1 MKDRSIPL
9 MIGASALV
17 LALIP
22 FWSEAFQSTQLPSP
36 PAGTP
41 APGGG
46 RGQATP
52 QQLAIQ
58 QVSKED
64 HRQMMEQLHI
74 ASLRP
79 GVNARVAGSTNYDEA
94 KANPYPDLPDPLK
107 MKNGKKVTSA
117 KMWWDSRR
125 PELVEDF
132 DREVYGRV
140 PKSVPSVKWEI
151 AKTADESVGDIPI
164 VTKTL
169 LGHVD
174 NSAYPEIAVDIQ
186 LSLSTPAGAK
196 TPVPVIM
203 VFGGGPGAGRGAP
216 PAVAP
221 AQQGADSGP
230 TWQAQALARG
240 WGFAT
245 LNPASIQA
253 DNGAGLR
260 KGIIGL
266 VNKGEPR
273 KPEDWGALRAWAW
286 GADRAMDYFETDN
299 AVDAKRVAI
308 QGHSRYGKAAV
319 VAMAYDS
326 RIAIAFVSSSGEGG
340 AKLHRR
346 NYGELVENVAG
357 ENEYHW
363 MAGNFL
369 KYAGPLKWS
378 DLPVD
383 SHELIAMCAPRPVF
397 LSAGNLVDPAV
408 DIGRSDAWVDAR
420 GTFLAGVAAGPVY
433 RLLGKK
439 DLGTMAFPPIETGIL
454 SGDLVF
460 RQHSAGHTPN
470 PNWPYF
476 LDFAEREFKAA
487 AH

>member
-1 MKDRSIPL
+1 MKLSRGGLHPVRNRSISTKIQPL
-9 MIGASALV
+9 FFVVALAV
-17 LALIP
+17 QG
-22 FWSEAFQSTQLPSP
+22 FQN
-36 PAGTP
+36 
-41 APGGG
+41 
-46 RGQATP
+46 P
-52 QQLAIQ
+52 QQAALQ
-58 QVSKED
+58 QAAKED
-64 HRQMMEQLHI
+64 HAQMMDQLHI

-79 GVNARVAGSTNYDEA
+79 GVNARVLGETNYDEA
-94 KANPYPDLPDPLK
+94 KANPYPDLPDALT

-117 KMWWDSRR
+117 KMWWDRR
-125 PELVEDF
+125 RAEIFEDF

-140 PKSVPSVKWEI
+140 PKNVPRVTWEVTN
-151 AKTADESVGDIPI
+151 TANEHVGEAAIM
-164 VTKTL
+164 TKTL
-169 LGHVD
+169 VGHVD
-174 NSAYPEIAVDIQ
+174 NSADPEISVDIQ

-196 TPVPVIM
+196 GPVPVIM
-203 VFGGGPGAGRGAP
+203 VFGGGRAPGAAGP
-216 PAVAP
+216 PAVSGS
-221 AQQGADSGP
+221 QQGSEPGP
-230 TWQAQALARG
+230 SWQAQALAKG
-240 WGFAT
+240 WGFAE
-245 LNPASIQA
+245 LNPSSIQA

-266 VNKGEPR
+266 VNKGQPR
-273 KPEDWGALRAWAW
+273 KPDDWGALRAWAW
-286 GADRAMDYFETDN
+286 GADRAMDYFETDKS
-299 AVDAKRVAI
+299 VDAKRVAI

-319 VAMAYDS
+319 VAMAYDP

-346 NYGELVENVAG
+346 NFGELVENVAG
-357 ENEYHW
+357 QSEYHW

-383 SHELIAMCAPRPVF
+383 SHELIALCAPRPVF
-397 LSAGNLVDPAV
+397 LSAGNLVDPAI
-408 DIGRSDAWVDAR
+408 DIGHSDAWVDAK

-439 DLGTMAFPPIETGIL
+439 DLGTDAFPPIETGIL

-476 LDFAEREFKAA
+476 LAFAEREFKAPA
-487 AH
+487 R